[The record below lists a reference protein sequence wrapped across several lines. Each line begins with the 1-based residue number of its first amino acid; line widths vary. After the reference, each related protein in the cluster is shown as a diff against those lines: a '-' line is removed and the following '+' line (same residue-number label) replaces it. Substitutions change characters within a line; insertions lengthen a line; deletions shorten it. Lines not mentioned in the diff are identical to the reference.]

1 MSTKNSVAYT
11 PGRGSSAQNGKQGGL
26 TLGKKLVAAFLAVGL
41 IPFGILG
48 YFTWKSA
55 SDALENQAFNNLEAV
70 RSIKKGQ
77 IEKFFGER
85 KGDMGVLVETVGTL
99 QEEAFRKLTAI
110 RDIKKTQIERYF
122 AERVGDVSVLSA
134 NSSVVDSMHDMEN
147 AFMADGRKV
156 DGASWKSA
164 AARHGKW
171 LTQYKEEYGYYDLF
185 LIAED
190 GDVVYTV
197 SRESDL
203 GANLL
208 LGGLKDSPLGKM
220 FRGARE
226 KVTVQDFEPYAP
238 SNGEP
243 SAFIGAP
250 IKSGGKTIGVV
261 ALQISLKDINSIM
274 TERSGLG
281 KTGETYLVG
290 QDKLMRSDSF
300 LDPKNHSVLA
310 SFKDP
315 TKGDVDTTAARKALA
330 GSSGAE
336 VIMDYNGNPVLSAY
350 APIKVGDMT
359 WALLAEIDVAE
370 AFSPIDASGTEYFA
384 QYIKMYGYYDLFLVN
399 PDGYIYYSAA
409 READYQTNILNGKWA
424 SSNLGAL
431 TRRVLQTRQYGIED
445 FAPYGPSGG
454 EPAAFVAQPVISND
468 KVVTIVALQLSLEA
482 INSVMNQRDGMG
494 KTGETYLVG
503 SDKLMRSDSFLD
515 QVNHTVKASFA
526 NPAKGNVDTE
536 AAREALAGKTGQGII
551 TDYNGN
557 PVLSSYAPLRI
568 EQINWAILAEVDK
581 KEAYDAVDAITMFIL
596 VFGLIGAVLIIMAAM
611 FVSRSIA
618 KPVVD
623 AVRVVEEIAKGD
635 FTQSITVSS
644 NDEIGR
650 LSSSIN
656 EMVHQLKEM
665 FLTISNNSRTLASAS
680 EELSAVSSQLA
691 SGSEETTSQAG
702 AVAGATEQMSANIN
716 NMASAVEEMS
726 MNVGTVSSG
735 AEQMSQNM
743 NAVSSAVEEMTA
755 SINEI
760 AKNAR
765 EASKVAGQASDMS
778 SNASSTMNTLG
789 TAAKAIGEVTEVIK
803 RIAEQ
808 TNLLALNATIEAA
821 SAGDAGKGFAVVANE
836 IKELANQSANAAED
850 IASRIAGVQNN
861 TGQAVKVIAD
871 VAAIINTINQS
882 VEVISHSVEQQT
894 RAAAEIANNVAQA
907 ASGANNIA
915 SSIAEVAKG
924 ANDVSRNTGEA
935 ARGANEVASN
945 IQGVSKSANDTSA
958 SAQQVSTSSHDLA
971 KVAGELE
978 TMVAKFKVA

>member
-1 MSTKNSVAYT
+1 M
-11 PGRGSSAQNGKQGGL
+11 
-26 TLGKKLVAAFLAVGL
+26 AFLVVGL
-41 IPFGILG
+41 VPFGVLG
-48 YFTWKSA
+48 YFTWSSS
-55 SDALENQAFNNLEAV
+55 SDALEKQAFNNLEAV
-70 RSIKKGQ
+70 RAIKKGQ

-99 QEEAFRKLTAI
+99 QQESFRKLTAL
-110 RDIKKTQIERYF
+110 RDIKKNQIESYF
-122 AERVGDVSVLSA
+122 AERMGDASVLSA
-134 NSSVVDSMHDMEN
+134 NSAVIAAMDDIEN
-147 AFMADGRKV
+147 AFMSDGRRV
-156 DGASWKSA
+156 DGAAWKSA
-164 AARHGKW
+164 AARYGKW
-171 LTQYKEEYGYYDLF
+171 LSQYKEEYGYYDLF

-226 KVTVQDFEPYAP
+226 KITIQDFEPYAP

-250 IKSGGKTIGVV
+250 IKSGGETIGVV
-261 ALQISLKDINSIM
+261 ALQISLKEINAIM

-290 QDKLMRSDSF
+290 ADKLMRSDSF
-300 LDPKNHSVLA
+300 LDPENHSVLA

-315 TKGDVDTTAARKALA
+315 SKGSVDTVAAKKALA
-330 GSSGAE
+330 GSAGAE
-336 VIMDYNGNPVLSAY
+336 VVIDYNGSPVLSAY
-350 APIKVGDMT
+350 TPIHVGGMT

-370 AFSPIDASGTEYFA
+370 AFSPIDDAGNEYFA
-384 QYIKMYGYYDLFLVN
+384 QYIKMYGYYDLFLIN
-399 PDGYIYYSAA
+399 PDGYIYYTATKES
-409 READYQTNILNGKWA
+409 DYQTNILNGKWA

-454 EPAAFVAQPVISND
+454 EPASFIAQPVISND
-468 KVVTIVALQLSLEA
+468 KVVSVVALQLSLDS

-503 SDKLMRSDSFLD
+503 ADKLMRSDSFLD

-526 NPAKGNVDTE
+526 NPAKGNVDTS
-536 AAREALAGKTGQGII
+536 ASRDALSGKTGQGIVV
-551 TDYNGN
+551 DYNGN
-557 PVLSSYAPLRI
+557 DVLSSYAPLRI

-581 KEAYDAVDAITMFIL
+581 AEAFDAVDSITSFIL
-596 VFGLIGAVLIIMAAM
+596 VFGVIGAILIIAAAM
-611 FVSRSIA
+611 AVSRSIA

-635 FTQSITVSS
+635 FTQSIHVTS

-650 LSSSIN
+650 LSGSIN

-665 FLTISNNSRTLASAS
+665 FMIISGNSRTLASAS

-765 EASKVAGQASDMS
+765 EASKVAGQATDMS

-789 TAAKAIGEVTEVIK
+789 VAAKAIGEVTEVIK

-850 IASRIAGVQNN
+850 IASRIGGVQDN
-861 TGQAVKVIAD
+861 TSQAVKVIAE
-871 VAAIINTINQS
+871 VASIIGVINQS
-882 VEVISHSVEQQT
+882 VEVITHSVEQQT
-894 RAAAEIANNVAQA
+894 RAASEIANNVAQA

-971 KVAGELE
+971 RVAGELE
-978 TMVAKFKVA
+978 TMVSKFKVA